1 MPHTTSSRP
10 DPDQMARL
18 AEDITDRLREHFPRE
33 GEGVRQALAL
43 AEEAGEFLAAYRRWS
58 GRARRTGTLND
69 VAAELADVLI
79 TTYVTA
85 CVLDMPLGRVPEFLP
100 DDNPDLPVIGLFR
113 LAGSF
118 LDSYVNN
125 DGKGAEVYLT
135 SIAIA
140 AQDAATT
147 IGIDLRAAVDAKV
160 QILYTRGWR
169 DPR

>member
-1 MPHTTSSRP
+1 MLHATSSRP

-18 AEDITDRLREHFPRE
+18 AEDITDRLREHFPLE

-58 GRARRTGTLND
+58 GRARRAGTLDD

-85 CVLDMPLGRVPEFLP
+85 RVLGIPLGHIPELLP
-100 DDNPDLPVIGLFR
+100 DDDPDLPVIRLFR
-113 LAGSF
+113 LAAWF

-135 SIAIA
+135 SIATA

-147 IGIDLRAAVDAKV
+147 IGIDLCAAVDAKV
-160 QILYTRGWR
+160 QILYARGWR